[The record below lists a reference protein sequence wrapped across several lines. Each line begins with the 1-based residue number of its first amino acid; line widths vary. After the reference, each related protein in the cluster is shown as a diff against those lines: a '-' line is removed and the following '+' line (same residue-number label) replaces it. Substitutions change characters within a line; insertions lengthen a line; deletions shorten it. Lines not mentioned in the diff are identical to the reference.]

1 LEKRPINGCRV
12 VVVVVATA
20 AAAVAVAVVVIVVVL
35 LLRNVACFVV
45 SSGVAQSVGR

>member
-12 VVVVVATA
+12 VVVVVVAT
-20 AAAVAVAVVVIVVVL
+20 AAVAVAIVVIVVVL